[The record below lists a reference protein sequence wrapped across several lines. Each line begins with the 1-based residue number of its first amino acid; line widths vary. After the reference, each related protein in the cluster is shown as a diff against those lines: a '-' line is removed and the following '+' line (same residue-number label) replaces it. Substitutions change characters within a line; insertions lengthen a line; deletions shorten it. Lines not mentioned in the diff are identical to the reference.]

1 MQNKFNIVWVLV
13 GSFLA
18 TINGIFNYIRFS
30 EKIEL
35 FVAKEEAQ
43 AQSAQL
49 KEILNQLDNGI
60 LIARKIS
67 AIKLLSKYMNSKM
80 NLLFGT
86 GRNCLTFETR
96 VFAAVKDK
104 KGFKINQSPNPL
116 QSLAEIIDDIES
128 QDEEQ

>member
-1 MQNKFNIVWVLV
+1 MQNEFSIVWVLV
-13 GSFLA
+13 GSFLV

-43 AQSAQL
+43 EQSAQL
-49 KEILNQLDNGI
+49 KEILDQLDNGI

-86 GRNCLTFETR
+86 GRTCLT
-96 VFAAVKDK
+96 
-104 KGFKINQSPNPL
+104 
-116 QSLAEIIDDIES
+116 IES
-128 QDEEQ
+128 